1 MANNRAMLAPTLGT
15 GTLSL
20 EARVVAAGGTT
31 EVVLQRRLELVA
43 EAVSERYTEILS
55 SAIEV
60 AEEGR
65 LFLHVDLEAAPRGL
79 LDGAA
84 RLVEM
89 LCELTLRLTP
99 VRCRF
104 AMIPKASEDSARNRR
119 RSSQWFERAFEEA
132 AQQRL
137 FLAAHGFGDLED
149 RSLTGVFAGIGVL
162 LWGWTER
169 QAQFVR
175 AVLRDGVV
183 EVLEGD
189 RPAMRF
195 LPERKRREI
204 AAAFKVSPSVVTE
217 CLQAAKVKRF
227 RYEVWAAAD
236 MMRRV
241 LESN

>member
-1 MANNRAMLAPTLGT
+1 MLAASIET

-31 EVVLQRRLELVA
+31 ETVLERRLALVA

-55 SAIEV
+55 DPIEV
-60 AEEGR
+60 PGGGR
-65 LFLHVDLEAAPRGL
+65 LFFRVHLEDAPRGL
-79 LDGAA
+79 FDGSA

-89 LCELTLRLTP
+89 ICELTLRLTP
-99 VRCRF
+99 VKCRF
-104 AMIPKASEDSARNRR
+104 ALIPSEPGAPKEDSHQFD
-119 RSSQWFERAFEEA
+119 SAFEEA
-132 AQQRL
+132 TQQRL
-137 FLAAHGFGDLED
+137 FLAVQGFNDLDD

-183 EVLEGD
+183 EVLEG
-189 RPAMRF
+189 PEPGMRF

-204 AAAFKVSPSVVTE
+204 AASFKVSPSVVTE

-236 MMRRV
+236 MLRRV
-241 LESN
+241 LQ

>member
-1 MANNRAMLAPTLGT
+1 MLAPTLGT

-20 EARVVAAGGTT
+20 EARVVEAAGTT
-31 EVVLQRRLELVA
+31 ELVLQRRLELVA
-43 EAVSERYTEILS
+43 EAVSERYTEVLS
-55 SAIEV
+55 GPIEV
-60 AEEGR
+60 GEGGR
-65 LFLHVDLEAAPRGL
+65 LTFGVDLDSAPRGL

-89 LCELTLRLTP
+89 ICELTLRLTP
-99 VRCRF
+99 VKCRF
-104 AMIPKASEDSARNRR
+104 AMIPRVDTEGSGKRKRQAAWVES
-119 RSSQWFERAFEEA
+119 AFEEA

-195 LPERKRREI
+195 VRERKRREI

-241 LESN
+241 LDES

>member
-1 MANNRAMLAPTLGT
+1 MLAPTLGT

-31 EVVLQRRLELVA
+31 ELVLQRRLELVA

-55 SAIEV
+55 GAIEV
-60 AEEGR
+60 GEGGH
-65 LFLHVDLEAAPRGL
+65 LFLQVDLEAAPRGL

-89 LCELTLRLTP
+89 ICELTLRLTP
-99 VRCRF
+99 IRCRF
-104 AMIPKASEDSARNRR
+104 ALIPQVQEDSAKIRK
-119 RSSQWFERAFEEA
+119 RSAMWVDHAFEEA
-132 AQQRL
+132 QQQRL

-183 EVLEGD
+183 EVLEGE

-241 LESN
+241 LDND

>member
-1 MANNRAMLAPTLGT
+1 MLATSVST
-15 GTLSL
+15 GTLAL

-31 EVVLQRRLELVA
+31 EPVLERRLALVA
-43 EAVSERYTEILS
+43 EAVSERYTEIL
-55 SAIEV
+55 AYPIDV
-60 AEEGR
+60 PGGGR
-65 LFLHVDLEAAPRGL
+65 LFFRVHLEEAPRGL
-79 LDGAA
+79 LDGSA

-89 LCELTLRLTP
+89 ICELTLRLTP
-99 VRCRF
+99 VKCRF
-104 AMIPKASEDSARNRR
+104 ALIPSAMDAPKEESHQFDS
-119 RSSQWFERAFEEA
+119 AFEEA
-132 AQQRL
+132 THQRL
-137 FLAAHGFGDLED
+137 FLAVQGFNNLDD

-183 EVLEGD
+183 EVLEG
-189 RPAMRF
+189 PEPGMRF

-204 AAAFKVSPSVVTE
+204 AASFKVSPSVVTE

-236 MMRRV
+236 MLRRV
-241 LESN
+241 LQ